1 MKRWVFFVFALIAVF
16 LETTFLNYF
25 KVFNVKPNLVLSLVV
40 LASLY
45 LDLRLSLALAIFSG
59 ILKDVF
65 IIGSVGINTLL
76 FPLWSFA
83 VIKLSRE
90 ISLDNNYLRLGL
102 VFIIAVLHDIA
113 ASLILFSLEVK
124 SVVALGVFL
133 RITILESLYTAAVFP
148 LVSRIIRPALPK

>member
-16 LETTFLNYF
+16 LETAFLNYF

-40 LASLY
+40 LGSLY

-65 IIGSVGINTLL
+65 VIGSVGINTLL

-83 VIKLSRE
+83 AIKLSRE

-102 VFIIAVLHDIA
+102 VFIIVFLHDIA

-124 SVVALGVFL
+124 AVVALGMFL

-148 LVSRIIRPALPK
+148 LVSRIIRPLLPK